1 MTPKMIA
8 ALSAAEAAIHH
19 RGLERTVA
27 GWHSTHPRAPLL
39 EHYAANTVLALVERG
54 YLQLYGKGK
63 ATVAHITDAGE
74 KALAEW
80 REEQAA

>member
-27 GWHSTHPRAPLL
+27 GWHSTHPRASVI
-39 EHYAANTVLALVERG
+39 EHHGAQTVLALIKRG
-54 YLQLYGKGK
+54 YLQLWGKGRGR
-63 ATVAHITDAGE
+63 VAHITDAGE